1 MANHRLYW
9 TQGSGGFPAA
19 AVLTLAGV
27 AWDSVE
33 VDLAAG
39 ENRRADYLAL
49 NPTAQVPTLLLPDG
63 TVMTESAAM
72 AWHLADTLPAA
83 GLLPPRSEEGARA
96 TLLRWMVFGA
106 AALYEAE
113 LRYYYPDRYTSNPA
127 GMAGVK
133 QAALEAYDRHCA
145 LVEPLLSPG
154 PFVLRDRLTVLDLYL
169 AMFAAWHPQKPEVYG
184 RRPALRRLID
194 AVAGEPRVAPVW
206 TLFGFDR

>member
-9 TQGSGGFPAA
+9 TKTSGGFPAA

-27 AWDSVE
+27 PWDSVE
-33 VDLAAG
+33 VDLEAG
-39 ENRRADYLAL
+39 ENRRPDYLAL
-49 NPTAQVPTLLLPDG
+49 NPTGQVPTLVLPDG

-72 AWHLADTLPAA
+72 AWHLAERLPKA
-83 GLLPPRSEEGARA
+83 GLLPPVGAEGERA

-113 LRYYYPDRYTSNPA
+113 LRYYYPDRYTTDPA
-127 GMAGVK
+127 GIEGVK
-133 QAALEAYDRHCA
+133 QAGVAAFDRHWD

-154 PFVLRDRLTVLDLYL
+154 PFVLGQRLTVLDLYL
-169 AMFAAWHPQKPEVYG
+169 AMFAAWHPGKPAVYA

-206 TLFGFDR
+206 TLFAFES